1 MFQGLEGSG
10 LMRKLDWSEMG
21 LKGWSAEK
29 CKVPSCFGTWIPLGL
44 VHFVVLGDVSWS
56 GGIWVEAE
64 ACLVRNGVEG
74 GVG

>member
-1 MFQGLEGSG
+1 MFQGLKGSG
-10 LMRKLDWSEMG
+10 LIRKLDWSEMG
-21 LKGWSAEK
+21 LKGGSAEK
-29 CKVPSCFGTWIPLGL
+29 YQVCPCFGTWILLGL
-44 VHFVVLGDVSWS
+44 VQFVVLGDVSWS